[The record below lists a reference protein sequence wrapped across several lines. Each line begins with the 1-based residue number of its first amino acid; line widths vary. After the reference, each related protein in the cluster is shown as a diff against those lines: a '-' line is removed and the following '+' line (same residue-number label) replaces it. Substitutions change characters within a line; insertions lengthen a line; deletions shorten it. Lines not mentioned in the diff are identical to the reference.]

1 MLLKAIKYL
10 FWQTQRLIMKYKD
23 MYIISI
29 VQSIESDYGMD
40 PKNWPENDARL
51 NESREWYLEH
61 SDEQKRNLT
70 YREIRKIQTALDEQ
84 IPKKTI
90 CEIFEISSGKLAH
103 DIERGIFSDVK
114 WRNGGEVKQ

>member
-1 MLLKAIKYL
+1 
-10 FWQTQRLIMKYKD
+10 MKYKD

-51 NESREWYLEH
+51 KELHDWYLNH
-61 SDEQKRNLT
+61 SEKKKGNLPYT
-70 YREIRKIQTALDEQ
+70 EIRKIQKALDEQ

-103 DIERGIFSDVK
+103 DIELGKLSDTK
-114 WRNGGEVKQ
+114 WKIEREIK